1 MPDPSKPKRPAGAS
15 PRKGGLGGGPST
27 PPAAASKAAKS
38 RGIGR
43 GLAAILDA
51 SPAPGGGAASATDT
65 ELRDLPVAL
74 IGPNPGQPRRRFDP
88 DDLQAL
94 ADSIADQG
102 ILQPVLVRP
111 RPGGRF
117 EIVAGERRWRA
128 AQLADLETIPA
139 IVRERTDA
147 QTLEAA
153 LVENMARADLTPIEE
168 ARACAGLVEE
178 LGLSREEVA
187 KRVGRSRSAV
197 SNLIRLLD
205 LPDEVVDLLEARSLT
220 EGHGRA
226 LLLAPDQGTRKR
238 LALQA
243 VDQGWSVREVERMA
257 RPSDAPAKASGPKP
271 SGTKPTTSAAAT
283 GPAADH
289 LEAAEK
295 LSDELSVSLG
305 LEVRVKPHKKGFRVE
320 LDLDDLAE
328 AERFTDRLS

>member
-1 MPDPSKPKRPAGAS
+1 MSDSPKPKRPAGAS
-15 PRKGGLGGGPST
+15 PRKGGLGGGPSAA
-27 PPAAASKAAKS
+27 PNAASKSVKS

-51 SPAPGGGAASATDT
+51 SPAPGGGAASATET
-65 ELRDLPVAL
+65 ELRDLPLEL
-74 IGPNPGQPRRRFDP
+74 IAPNPDQPRRRFDP
-88 DDLQAL
+88 EDLQSL
-94 ADSIADQG
+94 ADSIASQG

-128 AQLADLETIPA
+128 AQIARLDTIPVV
-139 IVRERTDA
+139 IRERTDA

-178 LGLSREEVA
+178 LGLSREDVA
-187 KRVGRSRSAV
+187 KHVGRSRSAV

-205 LPDEVVDLLEARSLT
+205 LPDEVIELLEDRTLT

-226 LLLAPDQGTRKR
+226 LLLAPEQSTRR
-238 LALQA
+238 ALAQQA
-243 VDQGWSVREVERMA
+243 VDQGWSVREVERRA
-257 RPSDAPAKASGPKP
+257 RPADAPAKPAASK
-271 SGTKPTTSAAAT
+271 TAT
-283 GPAADH
+283 PAQPAADH
-289 LEAAEK
+289 VEAAEK
-295 LSDELSVSLG
+295 LGDELSVSLG

-320 LDLDDLAE
+320 LDLDDLAD
-328 AERFTDRLS
+328 AERLSDRLR

>member
-1 MPDPSKPKRPAGAS
+1 MPDAPKPKRPVGAS
-15 PRKGGLGGGPST
+15 PRKGGLGGGPASAPKT
-27 PPAAASKAAKS
+27 PAKS

-51 SPAPGGGAASATDT
+51 SPAPGGGAASSSDT
-65 ELRDLPVAL
+65 ELRDLPVDL

-88 DDLQAL
+88 DDLQSL

-128 AQLADLETIPA
+128 AQIAQLETIPVV
-139 IVRERTDA
+139 IRERTDA

-205 LPDEVVDLLEARSLT
+205 LPDEVVDLLEERTLT

-226 LLLAPDQGTRKR
+226 LLLAPDQATRKR
-238 LALQA
+238 LALEA
-243 VDQGWSVREVERMA
+243 VDQGWSVREVERQA
-257 RPSDAPAKASGPKP
+257 RPADAPKAPTAPKP
-271 SGTKPTTSAAAT
+271 TAGKQ
-283 GPAADH
+283 PAADH

-295 LSDELSVSLG
+295 LGDELSVALG

-320 LDLDDLAE
+320 LDLDDMAE
-328 AERFTDRLS
+328 AERFGDRLR